1 MLLVILTN
9 HSCQCLFLFV
19 EMLQKE
25 CAFLDERFSTH
36 LACWGSKCTV
46 TTAQTSPAS
55 VIHGHP
61 YLHSKKSCGAMGML

>member
-9 HSCQCLFLFV
+9 HSSQCLFLV

-25 CAFLDERFSTH
+25 CAFLDERFSMH

-46 TTAQTSPAS
+46 TTVQTSPVS

-61 YLHSKKSCGAMGML
+61 YLHNKKSCGAVDML